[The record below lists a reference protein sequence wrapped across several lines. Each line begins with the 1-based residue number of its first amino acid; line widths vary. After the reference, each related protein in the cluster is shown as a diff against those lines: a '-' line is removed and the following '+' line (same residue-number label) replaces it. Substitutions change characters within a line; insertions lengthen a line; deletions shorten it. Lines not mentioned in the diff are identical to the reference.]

1 MGHIDKGDVCL
12 LLDALELNL
21 HGLAQLEVK
30 GAQGLVEQQH
40 VGLVGQGPGN
50 GNALLLSAGQGRDA
64 ALFKADQIDK
74 LEHLEHLGSY
84 FGLWQLLDAKPK
96 GHVFIDVE
104 KGEQRIFLKD
114 GVEMP
119 LVGRNVCDIFAVK
132 KDAARVGIQEPSDD
146 AERCRFSTAR
156 RAKQRNKFT
165 VFDFQV
171 DVIKDNITVK
181 AFRHIDKLNDIVVC
195 HFLILPPLV
204 APGVRVLD
212 KSARRKI

>member
-84 FGLWQLLDAKPK
+84 LASGSLLMRSPK
-96 GHVFIDVE
+96 
-104 KGEQRIFLKD
+104 
-114 GVEMP
+114 
-119 LVGRNVCDIFAVK
+119 AT
-132 KDAARVGIQEPSDD
+132 
-146 AERCRFSTAR
+146 FS
-156 RAKQRNKFT
+156 
-165 VFDFQV
+165 
-171 DVIKDNITVK
+171 
-181 AFRHIDKLNDIVVC
+181 
-195 HFLILPPLV
+195 
-204 APGVRVLD
+204 
-212 KSARRKI
+212 